1 MADEST
7 QNPGKPDA
15 GRQDPGKPAIG
26 AKLRARRRALKLT
39 LQEVAEGAGLS
50 TGFMS
55 QAERDIAV
63 PSLTSL
69 HRICGVL
76 GIAVHDVL
84 PGSGPAP
91 EATRHDARP
100 KLSLG
105 QHNPAVTAYERISTT
120 FPGSVL
126 NAVIIREA
134 PGYRSEPQ
142 SHEGEEI
149 FFVLEGACT
158 VELEG
163 NRVVMEAGDSL
174 HFSSQRL
181 HSTWNHTDSETA
193 ILHVCTMDVFGDR
206 ITSAEDIPGVHAGHE
221 AALLQAAGEQE

>member
-1 MADEST
+1 MANETRHDT
-7 QNPGKPDA
+7 GKPE
-15 GRQDPGKPAIG
+15 IG

-39 LQEVAEGAGLS
+39 LQEVAERAGLS

-69 HRICGVL
+69 NRICAVL
-76 GIAVHDVL
+76 GITVQDVL

-91 EATRHDARP
+91 EATRHDARR
-100 KLSLG
+100 KLSLK
-105 QHNPAVTAYERISTT
+105 QESPLATAYERISTT

-126 NAVIIREA
+126 NGVIIREA

-149 FFVLEGACT
+149 FFVLEGALT

-163 NRVVMEAGDSL
+163 NRIELEAGDSL
-174 HFSSQRL
+174 HFSSHRL

-206 ITSAEDIPGVHAGHE
+206 IARAEDIPGTHAGHE
-221 AALLQAAGEQE
+221 IAMMEAAGEQE

>member
-1 MADEST
+1 MAGEPKSDT
-7 QNPGKPDA
+7 GPGD
-15 GRQDPGKPAIG
+15 GKPAIG

-39 LQEVAEGAGLS
+39 LQEVAERAGLS

-69 HRICGVL
+69 HRICAVL
-76 GIAVHDVL
+76 GIAVQDVL
-84 PGSGPAP
+84 PGTGPAP
-91 EATRHDARP
+91 EATRRDARP
-100 KLSLG
+100 KLSLR
-105 QHNPAVTAYERISTT
+105 QDSDPALAYERISTT

-126 NAVIIREA
+126 NSVIMREA

-149 FFVLEGACT
+149 FFVLDGALT

-163 NRVVMEAGDSL
+163 ERFELEAGDSL
-174 HFSSQRL
+174 HFSSRRL
-181 HSTWNHTDSETA
+181 HSTWNHTDRETA

-206 ITSAEDIPGVHAGHE
+206 IAAAEDIPGSHAGHE
-221 AALLQAAGEQE
+221 TALMKAAEEEQ

>member
-1 MADEST
+1 MADDTTNTS
-7 QNPGKPDA
+7 D
-15 GRQDPGKPAIG
+15 RQDSGKPAIG

-39 LQEVAEGAGLS
+39 LQDVAEGAGVS

-63 PSLTSL
+63 PSLTTL
-69 HRICGVL
+69 NRICTVL
-76 GIAVHDVL
+76 GIAVQDVL

-91 EATRHDARP
+91 EATRHDHRQ
-100 KLSLG
+100 KLSLR
-105 QHNPAVTAYERISTT
+105 QENPDVTAYERISTT
-120 FPGSVL
+120 FAGSVL
-126 NAVIIREA
+126 NGVIIREA

-163 NRVVMEAGDSL
+163 NRVVLEAGDSL

-206 ITSAEDIPGVHAGHE
+206 IARAEDIPGAHAGHE
-221 AALLQAAGEQE
+221 AVLMEAAGENE